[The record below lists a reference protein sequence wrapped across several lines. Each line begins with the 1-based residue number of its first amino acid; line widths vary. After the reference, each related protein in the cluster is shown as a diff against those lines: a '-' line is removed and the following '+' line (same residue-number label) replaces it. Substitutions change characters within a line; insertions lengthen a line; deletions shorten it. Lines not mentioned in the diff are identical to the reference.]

1 MSNDGLS
8 TDEKVNLL
16 FKNFMNF
23 TSTLD
28 SKQFFE
34 ETALANNTNIFSE
47 NILSSLPP
55 ENPTY
60 SAVNNATNLKTL
72 LQNGLPNVDI
82 DATWLTSKTSEGSF
96 SVDSANTVLRLEKIE
111 LDYVTNGGAAFIC
124 KDKNGLNILQN
135 IIPSNYATTGYSIS
149 LNYLKNGTL
158 KPIGWLATRSE
169 LGGTGFVGSSVNF
182 GGALFDSK
190 NGIITFYDV
199 NGSPSTV
206 FGNEK
211 FYLTATKYIGP
222 MGVTSSSKMD
232 VTGDASFNSDVNIV
246 QDLSVGGNITATN
259 VEGTLTTTSQPNIET
274 LASVSFTNDASFNS
288 SVYIQNDLSATNI
301 ETSGNITTNT
311 LTVTGL
317 HIGNDVSI
325 NSLSV
330 LNDSSFVSHVYVA
343 QDLSASNIQTSAN
356 IVADA
361 NIKTDTLNVANTL
374 VGNDVS
380 INNLSVAEDS
390 SFNAHLYVA
399 GDLSATNI
407 DGTITTVS
415 QPQINTM
422 SSLRAVGD
430 LSSGSIAV
438 GFGNINIGAQVIT
451 AGEANF
457 QTTNVSALNTNSG
470 TINAGGGTI
479 KSDGGGTLEVTNIK
493 GTIQSTHASQPNI
506 TQLGVLNNLTVTNDS
521 SFNAD
526 LYIAGD
532 LSATNIQ
539 GTLITETQPNITSVG
554 TLTQLDVTADSSFN
568 ADLYV
573 AGDLSA
579 TNIQGTLTTPSQTAI
594 TSVGTLTQLEV
605 TADSSFNADLY
616 VAGDLSA
623 TNIQGTLITESQ
635 PNITEVGTLD
645 AGSISSNFG
654 NINIGISDFTGK
666 NASLSETVS
675 VDDISI
681 NKAGVITT
689 TANDIVLQP
698 KGSDPAIGIVN
709 IKGALKVDGSINFIG
724 DYIQTNTNVQVTEQL
739 DISNA
744 GTGPAL
750 IARQHGVADIAEF
763 YDDTTLAMIVTGG
776 PSNGGYVGI
785 GTNAPEVSLHINHT
799 DALKIPK
806 GTTGERP
813 TANDTDHH
821 GYIRYNTTSDQ
832 FEGFGAGDAWGSLG
846 GVIDVDQDTY
856 IKAEDNANDDNDQLK
871 FFTDGA
877 QRMIVDA
884 NGKVGIGSGTPANEL
899 DVVGT
904 AHISNKLF
912 TNDLSSQSLSVS
924 NDSSFNAD
932 LYVGGDLSVTN
943 IQGTLTT
950 ASQPNVTTMSNLVTV
965 GALDSGSI
973 TSGFTSVD
981 VGTGLIAGGDLSA
994 NKLSIESDSSF
1005 NSDLYI
1011 AGDLSATNIQGTLTT
1026 ASQPNVTTMSNLVT
1040 VGALDTGSITSGFTS
1055 IDVGTGL
1062 IAGGDLSGNKLSV
1075 ESDSSFNADLYVGGD
1090 LSATNIQGTLTTA
1103 SQPNVTTMSNLVTVG
1118 ALNSG
1123 SITSG
1128 FTSVDVGTGLI
1139 AGGDLSGNKLS
1150 IESDSS
1156 FNSDLYVGGDLSATN
1171 IQGTLTTASQP
1182 NVTTMSNLVTVGALD
1197 SGSITSGFT
1206 SIDVGTGLIAGGDL
1220 SGNKLSIESD
1230 SSFNSDLYVGGS
1242 IKAGYDT
1249 DTTSYFGSAAVG
1261 HAAYNDTAS
1270 FAHVDHNNTTNYALI
1285 QDNAGETALN
1295 TATGKKLFFKEN
1307 NAYRMT
1313 VAEGNVGIGSTTPGE
1328 KLDVIGSASIS
1339 QKLYATDLSANK
1351 ISIEM
1356 DSSFNG
1362 DVYIGGD
1369 LSVNDILASHIRTT
1383 DLTVTGANTL
1393 RVEGSHV
1400 AEDISVN
1407 KAINVANDSSFNGSV
1422 YIAKDLSATNIQAS
1436 TNIKTST
1443 LNVTGTHTGN
1453 DVNINNLVVAN
1464 DSSFNGSV
1472 YITKD
1477 LSATNIQATTNIKT
1491 STLNVTG
1498 THTGNDVNIN
1508 KLVVA
1513 NDSSFNGDLYIAG
1526 DLSATNIQGTL
1537 ITASQPN
1544 IAEVGTLNA
1553 GSISSGF
1560 GNINIGTSDFTGK
1573 NASLSETV
1581 SVDDISINKT
1591 GVITTTTNDIVLQP
1605 KGSDPAVGV
1614 VNIKGSLK
1622 VDGSIN
1628 FIGDYIQTNTN
1639 VQVTEQLDVS
1649 NNGSGPAF
1657 IARQHGDTDIAEF
1670 YDDNTKALIIQNG
1683 GNVGINTDTANE
1695 KLDVNGNA
1703 KIANK
1708 LYATDLSAQTL
1719 SISNNSSFNSNLH
1732 IKGDLTL
1739 DGSLNISDSELA
1751 ISKTH
1756 GLQSALDGKEPTIQ
1770 GAATTI
1776 TTLNLTPNQ
1785 VLTSNV
1791 NGKVAVSAV
1800 TDTELGYVAGVTSA
1814 IQTQLD
1820 AKQATL
1826 TGGATTIATN
1836 NLTATRAL
1844 VSDGSGKVA
1853 VSAVTDTELGYV
1865 AGVTSAIQT
1874 QLDGKQASLTG
1885 AATTIASDDL
1895 DGSRA
1900 LVSDGSGKVAVSAV
1914 TDTELGYVAGVTSAI
1929 QTQLDA
1935 KQATLTG
1942 ATSALVATN
1951 LSASRALASD
1961 ANGKIV
1967 VSDITDT
1974 ELGYLDDATENIQA
1988 KLTDLSSNKQE
1999 NLTFGIANT
2008 NSVVIDGTATNSDY
2022 ARFTAEGIEGRT
2034 SGQVKN
2040 DLTLNLVENTALSTW
2055 AGSSNITSIGT
2066 LTDLNVNATNDVTI
2080 TTASNKDIL
2089 LQPGGATDGDEKVH
2103 IKGDLTVDGSIN
2115 FTGGFVQTNTNVQV
2129 TDQLDISNNGTGP
2142 ALIARQHGS
2151 ANVADFYDDN
2161 TVVMRIANGGNV
2173 GIGITNPNKK
2183 LDVAGDVSANS
2194 YYLQN
2199 GGRIFASNSGD
2210 GWIRFD
2216 KKIFTGS
2223 NTIATNGKINAGTSG
2238 GVNTLTAKGKASIGN
2253 SYFDVNAP
2261 TDGLI
2266 VQGNVGIGITNPTQK
2281 LEVSGN
2287 IIANDQ
2293 ITVESTSS
2301 DAYFRGTT
2309 TNTIFQGTN
2318 ETIIKSLN
2326 GPTTFYANTTGNSN
2340 ERMRIATNG
2349 NVGINTPTPEHKLDV
2364 SGGNIRIK
2372 SSSAAQLIFTNT
2384 IPTNTVGPNRIDLFG
2399 NKYGLGI
2406 ASSTLK
2412 YTSGSHSHKWY
2423 YDTTTNS
2430 DGTRGMHLRNGNL
2443 GIGTDAN
2450 SSYGLDVSGDINFS
2464 GDLYKDGTIFS
2475 GGAQAS
2481 NTFNGDVSMNS
2492 NLQVDGIVI
2501 QF

>member
-532 LSATNIQ
+532 LIATNIQ

-1118 ALNSG
+1118 AL
-1123 SITSG
+1123 
-1128 FTSVDVGTGLI
+1128 
-1139 AGGDLSGNKLS
+1139 
-1150 IESDSS
+1150 
-1156 FNSDLYVGGDLSATN
+1156 
-1171 IQGTLTTASQP
+1171 
-1182 NVTTMSNLVTVGALD
+1182 D

-1422 YIAKDLSATNIQAS
+1422 YIAKDLSATNIQAT

-1453 DVNINNLVVAN
+1453 DVNINN
-1464 DSSFNGSV
+1464 
-1472 YITKD
+1472 
-1477 LSATNIQATTNIKT
+1477 
-1491 STLNVTG
+1491 
-1498 THTGNDVNIN
+1498 
-1508 KLVVA
+1508 LVVA

>member
-479 KSDGGGTLEVTNIK
+479 KSDGGTLEVTNIK